1 MAVVPNATALQV
13 QLGDDDARTARG
25 LALLADT
32 ETRLAALGEISKPV
46 HALKFLNNLEYKA
59 VGGQQLQ
66 GNCMF
71 CGHPVKSTGATRVV
85 DHFIGF
91 VLCPEQV
98 KQPCQ
103 GFRANTD
110 QKRKEKQ
117 HHTELVAIVVCHP
130 FRRVMKSRHVMSCIM
145 RYYCVLM
152 AIQAAPSCI
161 MYNTY

>member
-1 MAVVPNATALQV
+1 M
-13 QLGDDDARTARG
+13 
-25 LALLADT
+25 
-32 ETRLAALGEISKPV
+32 
-46 HALKFLNNLEYKA
+46 HALKFLNLEYKA

-130 FRRVMKSRHVMSCIM
+130 FTSCNAVKACHVMYYAVLLCIDGNTGSTFL
-145 RYYCVLM
+145 YYV
-152 AIQAAPSCI
+152 
-161 MYNTY
+161 